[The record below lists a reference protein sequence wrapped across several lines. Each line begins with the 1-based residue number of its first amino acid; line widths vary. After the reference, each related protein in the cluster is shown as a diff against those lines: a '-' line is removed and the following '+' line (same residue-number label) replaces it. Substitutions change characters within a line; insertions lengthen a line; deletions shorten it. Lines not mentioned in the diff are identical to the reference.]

1 LKRVGTGTWRRVLR
15 NGILLRVIWRVQGIR
30 GQKGAYTLYSKGQA
44 VDEKEV
50 VVTMVDE
57 CYHEKVWEHTLKLF
71 DDMERSGR
79 TA

>member
-1 LKRVGTGTWRRVLR
+1 M
-15 NGILLRVIWRVQGIR
+15 QGIR
-30 GQKGAYTLYSKGQA
+30 GQECACTLYSKGQA

-57 CYHEKVWEHTLKLF
+57 CCHEKIWEHTLKLF
-71 DDMERSGR
+71 DDMERSGM